1 MTREVLSG
9 TSLGTSVGASGSAA
23 PDVTL
28 GEHQRALASLLDKL
42 AGLRLFERLF
52 GLWHVV
58 HIPVFLLMIVTA
70 IVHIFVV
77 HWY

>member
-1 MTREVLSG
+1 MTQP
-9 TSLGTSVGASGSAA
+9 AA
-23 PDVTL
+23 TRKQLDD
-28 GEHQRALASLLDKL
+28 HHRALAALLDKL

-58 HIPVFLLMIVTA
+58 HIPVFLLMIITA
-70 IVHIFVV
+70 IVHIVVV